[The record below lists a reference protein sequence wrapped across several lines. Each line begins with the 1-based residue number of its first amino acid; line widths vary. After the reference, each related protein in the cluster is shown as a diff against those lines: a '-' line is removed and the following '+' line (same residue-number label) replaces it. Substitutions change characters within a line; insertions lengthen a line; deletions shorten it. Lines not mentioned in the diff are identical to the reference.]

1 MQNLFT
7 ENPQSSAKGEEENML
22 RNSNDH
28 GGMALEELLKQ
39 RTFTRQV
46 SVQDLVVKS
55 PLLSHT

>member
-22 RNSNDH
+22 RNCNDH
-28 GGMALEELLKQ
+28 GGMALEELLKP

-55 PLLSHT
+55 PLLPHT